1 MDTTPK
7 NTDDLTTR
15 LAWCLRCYKNALAQG
30 RPVATHVEATAVASL
45 MEVDARALAAQ
56 RTNAQFDEVFRG
68 P

>member
-1 MDTTPK
+1 MDTTPR

-30 RPVATHVEATAVASL
+30 RPVATQDEATAVATQ

-68 P
+68 S